1 MRTRVLNP
9 PFTLFAGL
17 MLLLAATG
25 LSNRASAAPAQDG
38 PIVRQAY
45 TAPGNIPVEVFSD
58 PTVAHR
64 PLMLVLAHGYNFSKI
79 NMVNIA
85 EAVARAGYS
94 AVTFDF
100 AGHGENPNDLDPSDP
115 FPQTTADLENVI
127 EFARQTLHGTQLALL
142 GHSMGAN
149 TVLPYAMKH
158 PEFVAT
164 IGVSGNITDFGAS
177 VPRNLLVIVGT
188 SEDEGV
194 IEDYQNAMQ
203 SAQAPAVLP
212 YHFVEGTARLGVMI
226 PGATHTTILYSAQTA
241 QTVVDWLN
249 AALRGSTLQIQN
261 EGKAACWLDL
271 AVNSIRLVSICA

>member
-25 LSNRASAAPAQDG
+25 LSNRASAAPAADG
-38 PIVRQAY
+38 PVVRQAY
-45 TAPGNIPVEVFSD
+45 SAPGNIPVEVFSD

-164 IGVSGNITDFGAS
+164 DFGAGL
-177 VPRNLLVIVGT
+177 PRNLLLFVGT

-212 YHFVEGTARLGVMI
+212 YQFIEGTARLGVMI

-271 AVNSIRLVSICA
+271 AVNSIRLISICA